1 MSFNAAVLNISNPVE
16 RLAKV
21 LKENQD
27 KLNLS
32 KDGYVSV
39 NMKNEEAV
47 KAIKKQMGK
56 LQGLR
61 QTP

>member
-1 MSFNAAVLNISNPVE
+1 MSFNTAVLNTSNPVE

-27 KLNLS
+27 KLTLN

-39 NMKNEEAV
+39 NMKNEEV
-47 KAIKKQMGK
+47 VQAIKKQMGK
-56 LQGLR
+56 LEGLKHNV
-61 QTP
+61 